1 MVGLTSPAHRHPVAT
16 ITAADPLFGGE
27 TGDDHDD

>member
-1 MVGLTSPAHRHPVAT
+1 MSVDEIRSRTRA
-16 ITAADPLFGGE
+16 ITAADPPLGGE